1 MVILIGEVII
11 EFLANL
17 ENHLKEMRKSL
28 DVNDIKELIESIN
41 NSESIFIM
49 GAGRSGF
56 VAKSFAMRLMHLGYS
71 VYVVGET
78 VTPKIKKQDLLIAI
92 SGSGETTSVLNI
104 AMKAKSMV
112 GSKIAVLTS
121 NRNSNLAKLADVV
134 VVLKGKIKTEKDE
147 RLSKLAPLG
156 TMFELT
162 SMIFLDA
169 LIAELLSLKGLDE
182 ENLRERHAILE

>member
-1 MVILIGEVII
+1 VVILIGEVII